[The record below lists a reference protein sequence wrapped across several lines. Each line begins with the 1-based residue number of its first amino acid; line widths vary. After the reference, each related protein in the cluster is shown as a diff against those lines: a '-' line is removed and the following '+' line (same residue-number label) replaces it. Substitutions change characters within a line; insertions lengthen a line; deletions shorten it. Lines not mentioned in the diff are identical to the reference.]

1 MGSAEPIEPMPTA
14 PLIYV
19 HIYHCP
25 LKSIYFFRY
34 TATKGFE
41 GPVFGS
47 SDKWNGLG
55 VFFDSFDNDNKHNN
69 PYIMVRFIYKL
80 SIFQGPHK
88 SGWHGWHATRQFQP
102 TGGCHPSN
110 KATVVRHPP
119 IFSIFIYFNRLL
131 TDYPP
136 VI

>member
-1 MGSAEPIEPMPTA
+1 MYF
-14 PLIYV
+14 L
-19 HIYHCP
+19 
-25 LKSIYFFRY
+25 LKFITFFRY

-80 SIFQGPHK
+80 SIFESKLPNESKKFVHYCVIYDLVYE
-88 SGWHGWHATRQFQP
+88 F
-102 TGGCHPSN
+102 
-110 KATVVRHPP
+110 VLE
-119 IFSIFIYFNRLL
+119 IFHRIRLK
-131 TDYPP
+131 
-136 VI
+136 